1 MKEQYLAE
9 VAKRLNV
16 PRSKRKEILRDL
28 SEAFAS
34 AAEHGESEEQ
44 VVQRLGTPQDFVN
57 SLAPFS
63 PSTRKRWALAFGVT
77 LGAAVIALIPWLSS
91 RLDPM
96 PKNAIGQADAAT
108 SIQLESA
115 LPIDAP
121 TLFLIASLLLFAAA
135 ALLAIRLWRMK
146 RRS

>member
-77 LGAAVIALIPWLSS
+77 LGRSCHRPYSLAFVAAGSHAKERHWTGRCRQLPSS
-91 RLDPM
+91 LNPLCPSMRP
-96 PKNAIGQADAAT
+96 P
-108 SIQLESA
+108 S
-115 LPIDAP
+115 
-121 TLFLIASLLLFAAA
+121 F
-135 ALLAIRLWRMK
+135 
-146 RRS
+146 

>member
-44 VVQRLGTPQDFVN
+44 VVRRLGTPQDFVD

-63 PSTRKRWALAFGVT
+63 PSTRKRLAAAFGVT
-77 LGAAVIALIPWLSS
+77 LVAAVTALIPWLVS
-91 RLDPM
+91 RMDTV

-121 TLFLIASLLLFAAA
+121 TLFLIASLLLFAGA
-135 ALLAIRLWRMK
+135 ALLAVKLWRMK
-146 RRS
+146 GRS

>member
-44 VVQRLGTPQDFVN
+44 VVRRLGTPQDFVN

-63 PSTRKRWALAFGVT
+63 PGTRKRWTVAFGVT

-91 RLDPM
+91 QLDPT

-121 TLFLIASLLLFAAA
+121 TLFLIASLLLFAGAV
-135 ALLAIRLWRMK
+135 LLAIRLWRMK